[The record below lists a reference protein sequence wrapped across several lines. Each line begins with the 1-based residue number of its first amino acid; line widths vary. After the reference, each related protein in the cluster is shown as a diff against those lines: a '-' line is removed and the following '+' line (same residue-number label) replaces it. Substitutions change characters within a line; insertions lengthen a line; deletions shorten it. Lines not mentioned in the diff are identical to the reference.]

1 MRKLIY
7 ITAIIAAIFMF
18 VGCAQTYNTIR
29 PTRLT
34 YNSNSNLE
42 DIKLEY
48 RYDVLRERGNSKY
61 RKKEDKFNIKLVAVK
76 ITNNTDEVIMIG
88 KNAAFFNDKKM
99 LFPLEAYTARNY
111 LKQSTPPYLLYL
123 LLTRLILTVNYDTY
137 PIGLVLGPGITVGNM
152 LTASTANKKLYQELI
167 DYEIAY
173 REILPNETVYGL
185 VAFKGLDY
193 AALTI
198 KRINH

>member
-1 MRKLIY
+1 
-7 ITAIIAAIFMF
+7 
-18 VGCAQTYNTIR
+18 
-29 PTRLT
+29 
-34 YNSNSNLE
+34 
-42 DIKLEY
+42 
-48 RYDVLRERGNSKY
+48 
-61 RKKEDKFNIKLVAVK
+61 
-76 ITNNTDEVIMIG
+76 
-88 KNAAFFNDKKM
+88 
-99 LFPLEAYTARNY
+99 
-111 LKQSTPPYLLYL
+111 
-123 LLTRLILTVNYDTY
+123 
-137 PIGLVLGPGITVGNM
+137 VGNM